1 MGTPTNP
8 KIVLLFSGKRKS
20 GKDYIT
26 DLLISKLDPNQA
38 IVLKISA
45 PIKSFWAKSNN
56 LNFDHLLSASSY
68 KEQHRRAM
76 IDWSEEER
84 CKDPG
89 IFCRQAVEMY
99 EAVEKPLWIVSDV
112 RRPTDVTWFKESYPS
127 KINTIRIDASEE
139 TRRKRGW
146 TFTSGVDDEP
156 SECGLDDYENWNWRY
171 SNDDDNQEKL
181 ESFLT
186 DLTDFVKEHLKS

>member
-1 MGTPTNP
+1 MKFHTRHNYSNNLASSDGNSNKSKNCAPIQWKKKIWQGLHYRFVNQQVRRTSISWRDKCKKLTRFTNNEM
-8 KIVLLFSGKRKS
+8 KWSDFCNYEGYKAVRLFMICFPSKNKW
-20 GKDYIT
+20 
-26 DLLISKLDPNQA
+26 LIFYWFRLDPNQA

-99 EAVEKPLWIVSDV
+99 EGNWAQPL
-112 RRPTDVTWFKESYPS
+112 FKKWQLFSQSTKFLLTPS
-127 KINTIRIDASEE
+127 
-139 TRRKRGW
+139 
-146 TFTSGVDDEP
+146 
-156 SECGLDDYENWNWRY
+156 
-171 SNDDDNQEKL
+171 
-181 ESFLT
+181 
-186 DLTDFVKEHLKS
+186 